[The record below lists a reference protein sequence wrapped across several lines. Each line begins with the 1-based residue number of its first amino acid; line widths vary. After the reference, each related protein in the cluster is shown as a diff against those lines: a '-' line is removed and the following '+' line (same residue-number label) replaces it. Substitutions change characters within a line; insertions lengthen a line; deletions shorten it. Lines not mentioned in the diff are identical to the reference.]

1 MFLYLFFR
9 DHRIRIN
16 FFLNRISIGY
26 ILYFRLS
33 SPLYLLLY
41 LAGVQGRINQSHQR
55 GVGGFTLAPVTISA
69 KAVSLPSPAPS
80 PNLLEPCSRVLGDSS
95 PVSTG
100 SHTKP
105 CHVDWSTIKRLF
117 REGDVVGAFSLVL
130 ERGELEDLVRAMEVL
145 GPRPDVS
152 MLNILYCDAFYV
164 LDLMFGSLSSCVLSC
179 LNTVADDSTCMR
191 RI

>member
-1 MFLYLFFR
+1 
-9 DHRIRIN
+9 
-16 FFLNRISIGY
+16 
-26 ILYFRLS
+26 
-33 SPLYLLLY
+33 
-41 LAGVQGRINQSHQR
+41 
-55 GVGGFTLAPVTISA
+55 
-69 KAVSLPSPAPS
+69 
-80 PNLLEPCSRVLGDSS
+80 
-95 PVSTG
+95 
-100 SHTKP
+100 
-105 CHVDWSTIKRLF
+105 
-117 REGDVVGAFSLVL
+117 VGAFSLVL